1 MPRPDSTRKAR
12 RRKLPRADRE
22 RQMLQVAARVFGQR
36 GYHAASMDEIAR
48 DCGVTKPMLYAYF
61 GSKDG
66 LYLATVDRM
75 GTAIVA
81 AVEHLL
87 AERDA
92 RKRLRLGVDVILQFI
107 RQDRHGWAVLYAE
120 GLGEGPVAK
129 HVARYRDRIGHAA
142 AVTLADAV
150 PGRTLRQAEPYAVG
164 LLGAGE
170 ALARWWLARGDLPF
184 ASVQGITHE
193 LVDAALDAFR
203 AAAPQP
209 AALAPKRREPGRRA
223 AG

>member
-1 MPRPDSTRKAR
+1 MRRGDSTRKAG

-22 RQMLQVAARVFGQR
+22 RQMLQVAARVFGRR

-75 GTAIVA
+75 GATVVA
-81 AVEHLL
+81 AVEQLL
-87 AERDA
+87 AERDPG
-92 RKRLRLGVDVILQFI
+92 RRLRLGVDVILRFI
-107 RQDRHGWAVLYAE
+107 EQDRHGWAVLYAE

-129 HVARYRDRIGHAA
+129 HVARYRDRIVQAA
-142 AVTLADAV
+142 AITLADAA
-150 PGRTLRQAEPYAVG
+150 PGRASREAEPYAVG

-170 ALARWWLARGDLPF
+170 ALARWWLARGGLPF
-184 ASVQGITHE
+184 ATVQAITHE
-193 LVDAALDAFR
+193 LVDAALAAFR
-203 AAAPQP
+203 ATKKWGRT
-209 AALAPKRREPGRRA
+209 PKGRDAVRHA
-223 AG
+223 AGWP

>member
-1 MPRPDSTRKAR
+1 MAGKDSTRKAR

-22 RQMLQVAARVFGQR
+22 RQMLRVAAGVFGRR

-48 DCGVTKPMLYAYF
+48 RCGVTKPMLYAYF

-75 GTAIVA
+75 GQSLVA
-81 AVEHLL
+81 AVEQLL
-87 AERDA
+87 AEPDA
-92 RKRLRLGVDVILQFI
+92 RRRLSRGVDVVLEFI
-107 RQDRHGWAVLYAE
+107 ERDRHGWAVLYAE

-129 HVARYRDRIGHAA
+129 HVARYREAIVQAA

-150 PGRTLRQAEPYAVG
+150 PGRAARDAEPYAVG

-170 ALARWWLARGDLPF
+170 ALARWWLGRERLPF
-184 ASVQGITHE
+184 KSVQAVTHR
-193 LVDAALDAFR
+193 LADAALAAYR
-203 AAAPQP
+203 AAS
-209 AALAPKRREPGRRA
+209 
-223 AG
+223 